1 MVITTHI
8 QNTSSVL
15 SQPSTGSTNVTV
27 RKSKQ
32 KYTAPAT
39 GTSTSTPLTISDIVS
54 PPVNRARATKKNT
67 HNKPAKVDL
76 WNKIQDAFIPEIAA
90 ETDISDDGTDSNNV
104 LDNMVQPKKRV
115 SSLFTV
121 QSLECVY
128 RSTGARETCDVCM
141 SSVILTDDGF
151 LTCTNPKCSI
161 LYKDGSLDQTAE
173 WRYYGA
179 DDNQTSDPTRCGM
192 PVNPLL
198 VESSYG
204 CKVMCDGG
212 GYSHDLLKLRRYTEW
227 QSISYNEKSPYEVF
241 QKITMIAQNNGIS
254 KMIIDEALRF
264 HKKISE
270 RKTFRG
276 LNRDGIILA
285 SIYIACRI
293 HKCPR
298 TVKEIASIFN
308 LDNTSAT
315 KGCKNAV
322 AIINELECDLDNSE
336 KTRFS
341 RTKPEA
347 FIDRY
352 CSRLNVNNELTK
364 VCQFIAHIIEK
375 QNLIPENTPH
385 SIAAGIVYFVAQV
398 CNLNI
403 TKKDVNKISEISDVT
418 INKCFRKLYAI
429 KDRLI
434 PKIIMDKY
442 GNGSN
447 GNVSNGNG
455 SNGTGSNGSNGNGSH
470 SQMNNPCAGVEDK
483 EEPERNKA
491 ERHIPIMQIHQSIPI
506 SVV

>member
-1 MVITTHI
+1 
-8 QNTSSVL
+8 
-15 SQPSTGSTNVTV
+15 VTV

-32 KYTAPAT
+32 KYIAPAT

-90 ETDISDDGTDSNNV
+90 ETDTSDDGTDSNNV
-104 LDNMVQPKKRV
+104 LDNMVHPKKRV

-121 QSLECVY
+121 QSLECIY

-212 GYSHDLLKLRRYTEW
+212 GYSHDMLKIRRYTEW
-227 QSISYNEKSPYEVF
+227 QSMPYNEKSQYEVF

-442 GNGSN
+442 GNGS
-447 GNVSNGNG
+447 S
-455 SNGTGSNGSNGNGSH
+455 GTQVNDET
-470 SQMNNPCAGVEDK
+470 NNPCAVVEDK
-483 EEPERNKA
+483 EEPERNKV
-491 ERHIPIMQIHQSIPI
+491 ERHIQRMQIHQSIPI